1 MGTLPADLKKLTEE
15 IKKIYIFSPAG
26 AESSIEALLEGE
38 LEGKGISEKV
48 SVIDDLKNILF
59 SKTEES
65 EPAHPAIIDTGV
77 MERLIPLILGRNATT
92 LPAGVLTEKLAQSL
106 NIIFDSLNGLI
117 GLINST
123 LGTPGE
129 GDETIRHIIGTNL
142 EDAAS
147 GKSLE
152 DHLGQVRKAFLI
164 TQQAFKDAS
173 RSVLGNVLT
182 VLDPKQMEPSQTG
195 LKIGPLKKAESFEI
209 YEGKY
214 SKCRKWFDSGR
225 FMEDLLRQ
233 FEKNCQKLFSETRG

>member
-15 IKKIYIFSPAG
+15 IKKLYSFSPAV

-38 LEGKGISEKV
+38 LEGGDIREKV
-48 SVIDDLKNILF
+48 AVIDSLKKNLI
-59 SKTEES
+59 KKQEES
-65 EPAHPAIIDTGV
+65 EPATPVSIDTGI
-77 MERLIPLILGRNATT
+77 MEKLIPLILGRCAST
-92 LPAGVLTEKLAQSL
+92 LPADVLPEKLAQSL
-106 NIIFDSLNGLI
+106 NIIFDSLNTLI
-117 GLINST
+117 GLINAT

-142 EDAAS
+142 ETAAS

-152 DHLGQVRKAFLI
+152 EHLGQVRKAFLI

-173 RSVLGNVLT
+173 KSVLGNVLT
-182 VLDPKQMEPSQTG
+182 VLDPKQMEPVQTG

-209 YEGKY
+209 FEGKY
-214 SKCRKWFDSGR
+214 SKCRKWYDSGR

-233 FEKNCQKLFSETRG
+233 FEKNCQKLFMETRG